1 MSPKEY
7 PPNKL
12 NLKKVNFFHFNGI
25 QSDNAWVWAWNLLQ
39 KWVSQPSHLLAKC
52 QVFLPD
58 IHRTFIP
65 SVRATKARVCSCE
78 IDIHVC
84 ILIPFLKSPSWGL
97 LSLFSTV
104 MIFLYPVAFNF
115 AKKLVKLTPKDSPLC
130 KLQAW
135 SNLKSRITQFSFNWI
150 KQTVKNLA
158 KFVFIL

>member
-1 MSPKEY
+1 MGF
-7 PPNKL
+7 
-12 NLKKVNFFHFNGI
+12 KVIMHGFEHKI
-25 QSDNAWVWAWNLLQ
+25 YYK
-39 KWVSQPSHLLAKC
+39 KWVSRPSHLLAEC

-104 MIFLYPVAFNF
+104 MIFLYPVAFKF
-115 AKKLVKLTPKDSPLC
+115 ARSSSISLAISSILQKKLVKLTPKDSPLC